1 MATKTKKTTSTAKTK
16 TKSSTSKSKDSKSS
30 SKKVKAKST
39 AAEDLRELFLD
50 GLKDIYWAEKALTK
64 ALPKMAKNSSSPTL
78 VKAINDHLTVTED
91 QVKKVEEVFKILG
104 EKAKAEKCD
113 AMDGL
118 IKEGEDIM
126 KSTEPGPVRDAGIIA
141 ASQKVEHYEIASYG
155 TLCAWAETLGE
166 KEALAILKEI
176 LKEEKEADVTLTE
189 TAYNK
194 INFKAAE

>member
-1 MATKTKKTTSTAKTK
+1 MVSRNIKCYGDLGIAFGDRGENIKYI
-16 TKSSTSKSKDSKSS
+16 KSIKHFHYKN
-30 SKKVKAKST
+30 A
-39 AAEDLRELFLD
+39 FLD
-50 GLKDIYWAEKALTK
+50 K
-64 ALPKMAKNSSSPTL
+64 
-78 VKAINDHLTVTED
+78 ED